1 MFKLFFIYPLVA
13 LVVFWLVSD
22 VDIEASVYSM
32 QDNYISIEFP
42 KESFRSAKDPTPWY
56 RFYWN
61 ADSTREQLNKINDAV
76 VN

>member
-13 LVVFWLVSD
+13 LVIFWLVSD

-42 KESFRSAKDPTPWY
+42 KESFRSAEDPNPWF

-61 ADSTREQLNKINDAV
+61 ADSGRE
-76 VN
+76 